1 MLLSNQPVVDK
12 ANQFSTK
19 KEIIFILF
27 SFRDIKLG
35 VNSLDTCGS
44 ETYAL
49 NQSLEFIKSS
59 LNTFDASQ

>member
-27 SFRDIKLG
+27 F
-35 VNSLDTCGS
+35 S
-44 ETYAL
+44 ETS
-49 NQSLEFIKSS
+49 NLE
-59 LNTFDASQ
+59 LTA

>member
-19 KEIIFILF
+19 KMFLF
-27 SFRDIKLG
+27 FFFFRDIKLG